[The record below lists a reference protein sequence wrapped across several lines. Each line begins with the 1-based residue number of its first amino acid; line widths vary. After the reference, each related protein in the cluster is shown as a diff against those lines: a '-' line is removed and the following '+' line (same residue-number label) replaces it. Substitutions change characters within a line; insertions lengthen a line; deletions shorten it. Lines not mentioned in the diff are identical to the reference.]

1 MVPKERK
8 LEAAL
13 AFVIIL
19 LLFFLLTGHRAL
31 VIGAAAGGFLL
42 GAVPPLLNGFYFLW
56 SRLLGAVHFVTG
68 KVLLSLIFGLVV
80 VPLSF
85 IVRRSRKRTLTLD
98 NRGKS
103 SLFVVRNHR
112 FVKEDLEEMW

>member
-1 MVPKERK
+1 MVPKEKK

-19 LLFFLLTGHRAL
+19 IIFYLVTGERAL

-42 GAVPPLLNGFYFLW
+42 GAVPPVLNGFYFVW
-56 SRLLGAVHFVTG
+56 SRLLGAVHFVTS
-68 KVLLSLIFGLVV
+68 KVLLSLIFLLVV
-80 VPLSF
+80 VPLSL
-85 IVRRSRKRTLTLD
+85 IVRRSRKRTLTLS
-98 NRGKS
+98 NKGKS

-112 FVKEDLEEMW
+112 FVKEDLEQLW